1 MERSRDERPGSHGE
15 KRRKRESVCL
25 ASLTTCQ
32 LHSGPSEGL
41 LQSCH
46 GCQTACEDKPEP
58 SSLYDLHLYVF
69 TFLYNPHT
77 PFSVGGNC
85 DYF

>member
-1 MERSRDERPGSHGE
+1 MGARL
-15 KRRKRESVCL
+15 L
-25 ASLTTCQ
+25 AM
-32 LHSGPSEGL
+32 
-41 LQSCH
+41 
-46 GCQTACEDKPEP
+46 DKPEP
-58 SSLYDLHLYVF
+58 CSLYDLHLYVF